1 MALVSY
7 TNIEDGQVAGAN
19 DINQRFGDVLAQING
34 NLDATNIKNGSLTRQ
49 LFATDA
55 LSAMWPVGSVYVSV
69 NNTNPSSQLG
79 GTWVQ
84 FAAGR
89 TLVGVD
95 TTQDEFN
102 NVEKTGGN
110 KTVALTANQNGPHT
124 HTGTTSTDGNH
135 AHSYSVPY
143 RSQLTHYGS
152 YARVAWEGSYEIGR
166 TTGAAG
172 SHNHRFTTAN
182 SGSGEPHS
190 NLQPYIAVYFWK
202 RIS

>member
-1 MALVSY
+1 MALVTY
-7 TNIEDGQVAGAN
+7 TNIEDGQEASAN
-19 DINQRFGDVLAQING
+19 DINQRFGDTLAQVNG

-55 LSAMWPVGSVYVSV
+55 LSAMWPVGSVYISVS
-69 NNTNPSSQLG
+69 NTNPGSQLG
-79 GTWVQ
+79 GQWVE
-84 FAAGR
+84 FATGR
-89 TLVGVD
+89 TLVGID
-95 TTQDEFN
+95 TTQTEFN
-102 NVEKTGGN
+102 SVEKTGGN

-166 TTGAAG
+166 TTSTNGN
-172 SHNHRFTTAN
+172 HNHTFTTAN
-182 SGSGEPHS
+182 SGIGEAHN
-190 NLQPYIAVYFWK
+190 NLQPYITVYFWK